1 MFVEFGNLSVTHN
14 VSTLLEYQEQLNRL
28 ERTILLRNTPNNRP
42 VKDEKLSVI
51 VLFYAVLEHIED
63 VNEEQQS
70 MTVHGFQYLLWN
82 DEYLYWNPGDYSG
95 VSRMSVHSWRIW
107 KPDLVLYNAADQLD
121 LSTRMN
127 FQQHAWVE
135 STGRVEYF
143 PMFRHHVTCNFDFSD
158 YPYDVQECPIVLGS
172 WSHSLKELDIRSL
185 LTKPILNLLWDQ
197 DKVVV
202 SGWEVLDVHLNITY
216 WNVLT
221 NTQMS
226 TVPSVDLHYFCYPLV
241 NIWIRLKRYSPL
253 FFIGVLMPTVVTSL
267 VTLCSFWAESTHQA
281 VFLLSFNL
289 LLQAVLAEDLLLQL
303 PPTTSS
309 VPRIVKYYAF
319 NLIATAVATVIVVL
333 TAKNVSCQEKSEGY
347 KLFFLWL
354 RNRRMRTGRSD
365 PVRFNNGQAG
375 VNDSNVEGT
384 STNIELS
391 VPATDNSQTSLN
403 ARKSL
408 RHIPFAQIIKQL
420 SFVILTFMY
429 FIFMLMY
436 LH

>member
-1 MFVEFGNLSVTHN
+1 MSKEVDYNTSA
-14 VSTLLEYQEQLNRL
+14 LLEYQEQLNRL
-28 ERTILLRNTPNNRP
+28 ERSILLRSTPNNRP

-51 VLFYAVLEHIED
+51 VLFYAVLEHIEN

-70 MTVHGFQYLLWN
+70 MTVHGFHYLLWH
-82 DEYLYWNPGDYSG
+82 DDYLYWNPADYSG

-121 LSTRMN
+121 LPTRMN

-158 YPYDVQECPIVLGS
+158 YPYDIQECPIVLGS

-197 DKVVV
+197 DKVIV

-226 TVPSVDLHYFCYPLV
+226 TVPSADLHYFSYPLV

-253 FFIGVLMPTVVTSL
+253 FFIGVLIPTVVTSL
-267 VTLCSFWAESTHQA
+267 ITLCSFWAESTHQA

-309 VPRIVKYYAF
+309 VPSIGKLQTFIVRKFKLTTCIFCSQVLRIQ
-319 NLIATAVATVIVVL
+319 
-333 TAKNVSCQEKSEGY
+333 S
-347 KLFFLWL
+347 
-354 RNRRMRTGRSD
+354 
-365 PVRFNNGQAG
+365 
-375 VNDSNVEGT
+375 DSNRSSYSNSCANGRKCF
-384 STNIELS
+384 L
-391 VPATDNSQTSLN
+391 PAQ
-403 ARKSL
+403 R
-408 RHIPFAQIIKQL
+408 
-420 SFVILTFMY
+420 
-429 FIFMLMY
+429 
-436 LH
+436 